1 VVTVMGRMQ
10 EDVSEGLDLNNRS
23 AYRLD
28 KGSVV
33 AVPGSVYQWN
43 AECDPKANK
52 VPNIPRN

>member
-10 EDVSEGLDLNNRS
+10 EDVSEDLYLENRS

-28 KGSVV
+28 EGSVV
-33 AVPGSVYQWN
+33 AVPWSVYQWD
-43 AECDPKANK
+43 AECDPKANE